1 MTADWIMTSRGRM
14 FYPLEPR
21 AEDVDIRDIAHA
33 LGAVNRFNGHTS
45 EPYSVAQHS
54 ILVSLQFD
62 GDGPDM
68 ALLALL
74 HDASEAYL
82 CDVPRPLK
90 QTPAFA
96 SYREA
101 EARLEAVIFDVF
113 GLSELAQ
120 SPDAVARLKAVD
132 RRMLRTEQAQLMPP
146 PAAGEVRDD
155 GAPFNVL
162 IDPWDARTSTLSF
175 LLRFHTLSL
184 ARGLPK
190 SMKDAMVAA
199 PAYGWPL

>member
-1 MTADWIMTSRGRM
+1 MSADWIMTSRGRM
-14 FYPLEPR
+14 FYPLAPS

-33 LGAVNRFNGHTS
+33 LGAVNRFNGHTR

-54 ILVSLQFD
+54 ILLSLQFEA
-62 GDGPDM
+62 DGPEM
-68 ALLALL
+68 ALFALL

-82 CDVPRPLK
+82 GDVPRPLK

-96 SYREA
+96 PYREA
-101 EARLEAVIFDVF
+101 EARLEAVIFGVF
-113 GLSELAQ
+113 GLAALAQ
-120 SPDAVARLKAVD
+120 STAAVARLKAAD

-155 GAPFNVL
+155 VEPFKVV

-175 LLRFHTLSL
+175 LLRFHTLGM
-184 ARGLPK
+184 ARGTHR
-190 SMKDAMVAA
+190 STNDALIALE
-199 PAYGWPL
+199 GWTA